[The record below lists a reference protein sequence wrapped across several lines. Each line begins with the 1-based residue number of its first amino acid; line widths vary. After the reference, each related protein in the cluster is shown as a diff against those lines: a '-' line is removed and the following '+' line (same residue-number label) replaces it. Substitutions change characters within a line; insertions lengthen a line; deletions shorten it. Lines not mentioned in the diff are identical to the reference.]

1 MAAPEGPLSGYKV
14 LDLTTAR
21 SGPACVRILA
31 DMGADVIQVVR
42 PSAAQLDTRLSYYD
56 HENLHRNKR
65 SMVLDLQK
73 PEGKDVFLRLAK
85 EVDVVVENYRPDVK
99 HRLGID
105 FEALS
110 AVNPRIILG
119 SISGFGQ
126 DGPYERRPG
135 LDQIIQGIGGIM
147 SVTGPAGG
155 GPWRAGVAISD
166 LSSGAFLASGII
178 AALLERERSGKGQW
192 VHTSLLESMISMM
205 DFQMTR
211 WLVAHEVAE
220 QSGNDHPT
228 VFPSGVFETKD
239 GHINIAATSDRMF
252 NDFMVA
258 LGMPEVLEDD
268 RFKNR
273 SGRAENKEI
282 IRGLCS
288 PRLKELTSTE
298 WIERLNAAGV
308 PCGPIYSIDQT
319 FGDPQVQHVAMS
331 ATVESVSHGP
341 IDLVRTPLG
350 FSRTPISLRGGAP
363 KSGAQSNEVLR
374 EFGFGDDEITALNV
388 AGVVQQEE

>member
-1 MAAPEGPLSGYKV
+1 MSSVTGALSGYTV

-21 SGPACVRILA
+21 SGPSCVRILS

-42 PSAAQLDTRLSYYD
+42 PSAAQLDTRLSYFD

-73 PEGKDVFLRLAK
+73 PEGTEVFLRLAK
-85 EVDVVVENYRPDVK
+85 TADVVVENYRPDVK

-105 FEALS
+105 YEALS
-110 AVNPRIILG
+110 AVNPRIVLG

-135 LDQIIQGIGGIM
+135 LDQIIQGMGGIM
-147 SVTGPAGG
+147 SVTGPPGS

-166 LSSGAFLASGII
+166 LSAGVFLATGIV

-192 VHTSLLESMISMM
+192 VHTSLLEAMIGMM

-220 QSGNDHPT
+220 QAGNDHPT

-252 NDFMVA
+252 TDFMHA
-258 LGMPEVLEDD
+258 LGMPEVLDDD
-268 RFKNR
+268 RFKSR
-273 SGRAENKEI
+273 SGRAENKET
-282 IRGLCS
+282 IRGLCA
-288 PRLKELTSTE
+288 PRLKELSSAE
-298 WIERLNAAGV
+298 WIDRLNTAGV
-308 PCGPIYSIDQT
+308 PCGPIYSIDET
-319 FGDPQVQHVAMS
+319 FEDPQVQHVAMNVP
-331 ATVESVSHGP
+331 VESVDHGR
-341 IDLVRTPLG
+341 IELIRTPLA
-350 FSRTPISLRGGAP
+350 FSRTPVSLRSGAAH
-363 KSGAQSNEVLR
+363 SGAQTVEVLKER
-374 EFGFGDDEITALNV
+374 GFSETEIASLLA
-388 AGVVQQEE
+388 AGVVAKEE